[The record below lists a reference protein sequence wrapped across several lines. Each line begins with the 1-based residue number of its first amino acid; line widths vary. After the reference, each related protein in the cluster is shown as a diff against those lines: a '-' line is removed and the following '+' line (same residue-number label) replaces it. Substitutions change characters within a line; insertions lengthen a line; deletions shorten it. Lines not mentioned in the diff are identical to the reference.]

1 MKTVIYPNSALQQQL
16 LQRPQQ
22 QKSQVE
28 AAVNTIIDRVKKDG
42 DTALKSYAI
51 QFDNAVLENLQV
63 TMQEIQQAATLVD
76 TPLKAAIQTAFDNI
90 YKFHKACFT
99 QDYPVVETMPGI
111 TCWRKSLPIKKVGLY
126 IPGGS
131 APLFSTVL
139 MLAVPAKIAGNER
152 VILCSPTDSSGNINP
167 VVLYTANLCGVTEIY
182 KVGGAGAIAAM
193 TYGTDS
199 IPAVDKIFGP
209 GNAFVTRAK
218 ELAQQAGVAIDM
230 PAGPSEVLIIADQ
243 HANPAFVAA
252 DLLAQAEHG
261 ADSQVIL
268 LTDSVALSDAV
279 NEQLNLQLSSLSRKL
294 TTAKALENSTTI
306 VLPDIAACVNWS
318 DVYAPEH
325 LIINTTNADEVA
337 QQIQVAGSI
346 FIGSYTCESLGDYAS
361 GTNHTLPTYG
371 YARNYSGV
379 SVDSFVNKV
388 TYQKATPQGIKNLG
402 PAVELMATAEGLDA
416 HKNAVS
422 VRLRELEKTIK

>member
-1 MKTVIYPNSALQQQL
+1 MKTVLYPNSALQQQL

-279 NEQLNLQLSSLSRKL
+279 NEQLSLQLSSLSRKL

-306 VLPDIAACVNWS
+306 VLPDIAVCVNWS

-388 TYQKATPQGIKNLG
+388 TYQKATAQGIKNLG

>member
-1 MKTVIYPNSALQQQL
+1 
-16 LQRPQQ
+16 
-22 QKSQVE
+22 
-28 AAVNTIIDRVKKDG
+28 
-42 DTALKSYAI
+42 
-51 QFDNAVLENLQV
+51 
-63 TMQEIQQAATLVD
+63 
-76 TPLKAAIQTAFDNI
+76 
-90 YKFHKACFT
+90 
-99 QDYPVVETMPGI
+99 
-111 TCWRKSLPIKKVGLY
+111 
-126 IPGGS
+126 
-131 APLFSTVL
+131 
-139 MLAVPAKIAGNER
+139 
-152 VILCSPTDSSGNINP
+152 
-167 VVLYTANLCGVTEIY
+167 
-182 KVGGAGAIAAM
+182 M

-279 NEQLNLQLSSLSRKL
+279 NEQLSLQLSSLSRKL

-306 VLPDIAACVNWS
+306 VLPDIAVCVNWS

-388 TYQKATPQGIKNLG
+388 TYQKATAQGIKNLG